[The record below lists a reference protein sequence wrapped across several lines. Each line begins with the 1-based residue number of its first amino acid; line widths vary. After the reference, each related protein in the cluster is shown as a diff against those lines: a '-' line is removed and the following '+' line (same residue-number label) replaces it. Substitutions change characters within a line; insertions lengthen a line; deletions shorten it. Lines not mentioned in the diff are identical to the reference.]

1 MQGLVGEVVEEAMQ
15 EAEARQNPT
24 FPVGQLSPN
33 VRTWFEQSTG
43 GGAVSQALPPSA
55 SPGPDSRPQTPTI
68 RSEAEGESA
77 TVVSPIARNRR
88 RRYGGIPVGADS
100 VGELTELQEATGM
113 IWTPAVARFG
123 GQFTPEHVPQMEE
136 EEVVE
141 PVEKAPVPLE
151 VQVEVME
158 TAVVPEEESS
168 AKESAFGSPPPAK
181 RQRRRK
187 SSERDLASHRGVTS
201 ETVAE
206 TPRRST
212 HAPSQ
217 GKDMRNMAVAI
228 ADTKGLSPSE
238 LQTPGVST
246 RYATSVYAQTQR
258 DKREEER
265 EARAERRSM
274 APLKY
279 GGKGRG
285 KGGRKATPK
294 KRADGSATV
303 TLVAS
308 RNRDT
313 WRDPEVER
321 AKRGDPPPSASTF
334 QDLTSV
340 TEESDQAVPTSGRKK
355 RARVIHTDQ
364 QVPANPAVAAALQSG
379 QQANK
384 AKKQVTRRNPGIRAL
399 MEIREIQK
407 ETKLLI
413 PKLPFLRLVKEVTK
427 DVSHRDDYRW
437 QAEAIMALQESSEF
451 YIIGRMLDANLCAI
465 HAKRV
470 TIMPKDFHLTAKI
483 REGSY

>member
-1 MQGLVGEVVEEAMQ
+1 MQ
-15 EAEARQNPT
+15 EAEARQNPA
-24 FPVGQLSPN
+24 FPVGQLSLN
-33 VRTWFEQSTG
+33 VRTWFEQNTG
-43 GGAVSQALPPSA
+43 GGAISQAPPPSA
-55 SPGPDSRPQTPTI
+55 SLGLDSRPQTPTI
-68 RSEAEGESA
+68 RCEAEGESA
-77 TVVSPIARNRR
+77 TVISPIARNRR
-88 RRYGGIPVGADS
+88 RRYGGILVDADS

-141 PVEKAPVPLE
+141 PVERAPVPLE
-151 VQVEVME
+151 VQEEVMG

-206 TPRRST
+206 TPQRSAC
-212 HAPSQ
+212 APSQ

-265 EARAERRSM
+265 EARAERRGI

-313 WRDPEVER
+313 
-321 AKRGDPPPSASTF
+321 
-334 QDLTSV
+334 
-340 TEESDQAVPTSGRKK
+340 
-355 RARVIHTDQ
+355 
-364 QVPANPAVAAALQSG
+364 
-379 QQANK
+379 
-384 AKKQVTRRNPGIRAL
+384 
-399 MEIREIQK
+399 
-407 ETKLLI
+407 
-413 PKLPFLRLVKEVTK
+413 
-427 DVSHRDDYRW
+427 
-437 QAEAIMALQESSEF
+437 
-451 YIIGRMLDANLCAI
+451 
-465 HAKRV
+465 
-470 TIMPKDFHLTAKI
+470 
-483 REGSY
+483 